1 MEVADDDT
9 LDAYFNVS
17 SEILPTE
24 EIRRYSIV
32 DEIDT
37 RKARALG
44 VSEERLTNLTSRF
57 GVERFP
63 QVALNVPDVTLSTKK
78 TRILQEI
85 DNMPI
90 ERGDTQDISRPQK
103 RAKPSFSRLK
113 PMELSGSFQPMEDG
127 TRPASPTRD
136 NSPGPSQRKSHP
148 PHI

>member
-24 EIRRYSIV
+24 EIRHYSIV

-44 VSEERLTNLTSRF
+44 VSEERLTNLISRF

-63 QVALNVPDVTLSTKK
+63 QVALNVSDVTLSTRN

-85 DNMPI
+85 YGMPV
-90 ERGDTQDISRPQK
+90 ERGDAQDISRPQK
-103 RAKPSFSRLK
+103 RANPSFSRLK
-113 PMELSGSFQPMEDG
+113 PMELSESSQPRRTVQDPQVLQEIAVLDLHKE
-127 TRPASPTRD
+127 
-136 NSPGPSQRKSHP
+136 KSHP
-148 PHI
+148 PRV